1 MGSRKREEKMC
12 FMCMM
17 KNDFEARCTHIFHAF
32 HTFAGYFCE
41 IYSLKMLSKDA
52 INFLSHIMVE
62 GHRSA

>member
-1 MGSRKREEKMC
+1 MC

-17 KNDFEARCTHIFHAF
+17 KNDFEASRCTHIFHAL

-52 INFLSHIMVE
+52 INFFLSHIMVE
-62 GHRSA
+62 GHRNARKIS

>member
-1 MGSRKREEKMC
+1 MC

-17 KNDFEARCTHIFHAF
+17 KNDFEASRCTHIFHAL

-52 INFLSHIMVE
+52 IIFFYLT
-62 GHRSA
+62 